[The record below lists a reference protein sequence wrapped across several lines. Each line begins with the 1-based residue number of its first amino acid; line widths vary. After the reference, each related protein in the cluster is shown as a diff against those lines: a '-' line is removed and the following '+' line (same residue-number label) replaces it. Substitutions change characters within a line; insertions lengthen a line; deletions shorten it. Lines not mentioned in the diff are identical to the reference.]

1 MKDECTIKNKN
12 RLIVFQENKSKLT
25 IENKDEVEGSKII
38 VDGCEIT
45 EGLRCDFMYLIK
57 DLELFIELKGQD
69 LEHAIDQLKTT
80 INKLSQNPK
89 TKKKKSFIIC
99 TRSPLSSASIQNLQ
113 VKFRKHY
120 NSELIIKSTP
130 FKYKI

>member
-1 MKDECTIKNKN
+1 MKEECTITNKNK
-12 RLIVFQENKSKLT
+12 LVVFQENRSKLT
-25 IENKDEVEGSKII
+25 IENIDEVEGSKII

-57 DLELFIELKGQD
+57 DIEFFIEVKGQD
-69 LEHAIDQLKTT
+69 LEHAISQLKTT
-80 INKLSQNPK
+80 ITKLSQNPK
-89 TKKKKSFIIC
+89 KTKKKSFIIC

-113 VKFRKHY
+113 VKFRKNY

-130 FKYKI
+130 YKYKI

>member
-1 MKDECTIKNKN
+1 MKEECTITNKNK
-12 RLIVFQENKSKLT
+12 LVVFQENRSKLT
-25 IENKDEVEGSKII
+25 IENIDEVEGSKII

-57 DLELFIELKGQD
+57 DIEFFIEVKGQD
-69 LEHAIDQLKTT
+69 LEHAISQLKTT
-80 INKLSQNPK
+80 ITKLSQNPK
-89 TKKKKSFIIC
+89 KAKKKSFIIC

-113 VKFRKHY
+113 VKFRKNY

-130 FKYKI
+130 YKYKI

>member
-1 MKDECTIKNKN
+1 MKEECTITNKNK
-12 RLIVFQENKSKLT
+12 LVVFQENRSKLI
-25 IENKDEVEGSKII
+25 IENIDEVEGSKII

-57 DLELFIELKGQD
+57 DIEFFIEVKGQHLD
-69 LEHAIDQLKTT
+69 HAISQLKTT

-89 TKKKKSFIIC
+89 KAKKKSFIIC

-113 VKFRKHY
+113 VKFRKNY

-130 FKYKI
+130 HKYKI

>member
-1 MKDECTIKNKN
+1 MKEECTIRNNNK
-12 RLIVFQENKSKLT
+12 LIVFQENKSKLT
-25 IENKDEVEGSKII
+25 IENKDEVEGCKII

-45 EGLRCDFMYLIK
+45 EGLRCDFIYLIK
-57 DLELFIELKGQD
+57 DLELFIELKGQH
-69 LEHAIDQLKTT
+69 LEHAIEQLKAT

-89 TKKKKSFIIC
+89 TKKKKSFVIC

-113 VKFRKHY
+113 VRFRKHY

>member
-1 MKDECTIKNKN
+1 MKEECTIINKNK
-12 RLIVFQENKSKLT
+12 LVVFQENKSKLI

-45 EGLRCDFMYLIK
+45 QGLRCDFMYLIK
-57 DLELFIELKGQD
+57 DTEFYIELKGQD
-69 LEHAIDQLKTT
+69 LEHAIIQIKST
-80 INKLSQNPK
+80 ISKLSENPK
-89 TKKKKSFIIC
+89 KTKKKSFIIC

-130 FKYKI
+130 YKFKI